1 MPTTNETTAHR
12 LVLPADANHYGTLYA
27 GSLLKYALEAA
38 YAAAYT

>member
-1 MPTTNETTAHR
+1 MPDNHETTTHR

-38 YAAAYT
+38 